1 MLSGNALLP
10 AALVLVSV
18 MPAPFI
24 LAQPAVA
31 APVPAAI
38 RGEGGGNEMAP
49 ACAPAELKRLQA
61 DVTRLAGPRAP
72 DKAWALA
79 GNFLCGDTAAAT
91 RHVLDRMPK
100 MLTSTSGGTDGES
113 SALVPRDAGMMRRK
127 QAWDGS
133 AAAAGEDVRVLFWT
147 DAACVGSADM
157 RYRAGEWWL
166 IAVSSACD

>member
-1 MLSGNALLP
+1 MLSRHTLLP
-10 AALVLVSV
+10 AALVMVAV
-18 MPAPFI
+18 APASFI
-24 LAQPAVA
+24 LAQPVVA

-38 RGEGGGNEMAP
+38 RGEGSGDELAP

-61 DVTRLAGPRAP
+61 EVRRLAGPRAP

-79 GNFLCGDTAAAT
+79 ENFLCGDTAAAT

-100 MLTSTSGGTDGES
+100 MLASTSGGTDGEN
-113 SALVPRDAGMMRRK
+113 SALAPRDAGMMRRK

-133 AAAAGEDVRVLFWT
+133 TAAAGEDVRVLFWT

-157 RYRAGEWWL
+157 RYRAQEWWL
-166 IAVSSACD
+166 IAVGSACD